1 MKRLLTCV
9 LLALPVL
16 ARAEDL
22 GMNNHQYVNQPP
34 GDPSVVEQSAAPG
47 SRDNLQ
53 SATVLSPGRVPNV
66 TLQSTDGGGNV
77 QTSVQNGGS
86 GNVVIQT
93 QRGTGNR
100 QTVTQTGDGNVAIQS
115 QSGQNRNGTLNQRG
129 GATDMQNQN

>member
-1 MKRLLTCV
+1 MKRLLTWV
-9 LLALPVL
+9 LLALPAL

-22 GMNNHQYVNQPP
+22 GMNNTQYVNRPP
-34 GDPSVVEQSAAPG
+34 GDPSIVEQYAAPG

-66 TLQSTDGGGNV
+66 TLQSTEGGGNV

-86 GNVVIQT
+86 GNVVVQT
-93 QRGTGNR
+93 QSGAGNR

-115 QSGQNRNGTLNQRG
+115 QSGQNRTGTLNQLG
-129 GATDMQNQN
+129 GKTDIQNQN